1 MAIHSTF
8 PKGSKI
14 VIILNDRT
22 QIITKFKDKKSGK
35 IITED
40 GDFYIKDISAT
51 SFYKNKD
58 SSEKNGK

>member
-14 VIILNDRT
+14 VIIFNDRK

-40 GDFYIKDISAT
+40 GAFLIKDISAT
-51 SFYKNKD
+51 SFYKNK
-58 SSEKNGK
+58 

>member
-14 VIILNDRT
+14 VIIFNDRS
-22 QIITKFKDKKSGK
+22 QVVTKFKDKKSGK

-40 GDFYIKDISAT
+40 GIYNIKDISAT
-51 SFYKNKD
+51 SFYKNK
-58 SSEKNGK
+58 

>member
-14 VIILNDRT
+14 VIIFNDRS
-22 QIITKFKDKKSGK
+22 QVVTKFKDKKSGK

-40 GDFYIKDISAT
+40 GIFNIKDISAT
-51 SFYKNKD
+51 SFYKNK
-58 SSEKNGK
+58 EEH